1 MARQQTHAPRNW
13 LAFIAA
19 VTFLVTT
26 ALAPNWGRTQDPGPR
41 RPLPFPNSFGRFV
54 NPPAPRI
61 LESTPPRETK
71 GLGGF
76 FMPMKSFSNPFRN
89 LSRSGGESQ
98 AGGEGIELQQSTSSR
113 PREPFSDSATDI
125 QVRPQGNQSSR
136 QDQTARPS
144 IPPASDLPPILRP
157 NRSKGFGAIG
167 SGTVATSP
175 PESEAVSKPNDEPKT
190 YIANP
195 KTENLDAV
203 GTSRKSKPSS
213 VRKQANNSA
222 RNSTSNQDESAA
234 PAIGAK
240 AAASSQTVEAKLSET
255 TLSQPSDTEPA
266 ASEIQGSKPNSSPST
281 RSPSDELGPPLSR
294 STKSTQEQTSS
305 ARKPSSARSKLA
317 SSSNSIANRPKTQT
331 VSNVGLDV
339 HAPGL
344 NLVMTGPDSI
354 LVGKAVPYELVATNE
369 GETPLHGLTIRLFVP
384 ANVTIEDPTVSD
396 GVTRKVSED
405 LGTGVVWE
413 IGQLPANESRSLKIS
428 VRTEQPEHFAM
439 SLDWKIENPFIQI
452 PIRVQQ
458 PQLILALEGASEAD
472 YGRPQVY
479 RLRVRNPGNATAEAV
494 RILLQA
500 EPNGS
505 SEEVIGDL
513 PPGTERVVEVELTF
527 QHAGKVAVF
536 AKAISESTNLEAT
549 RNIDVE
555 VRQSQLVA
563 TWNGP
568 SEFYQGN
575 TCEYSLTIENRGSIE
590 SLDNTFGVTIPTGI
604 DVVRLPSGVSQTE
617 NQLLWEVPRIAVG
630 ETLEWKFQF
639 GMNRSGNLTFTV
651 DADSSTGEPTQAT
664 LQTRVDAVADLS
676 LSVNDPISPAP
687 VGQSVVYQITISN
700 RGKKV
705 AEDVFVIAQFSD
717 GIEPTRIDGHSGK
730 LVPGQA
736 LFDNI
741 PKIEPGQELV
751 LTVTAQASKPGT
763 HRFRAAVRC
772 QGSEDDLL
780 KEESTRYAASSSGTN
795 QSK

>member
-1 MARQQTHAPRNW
+1 
-13 LAFIAA
+13 
-19 VTFLVTT
+19 
-26 ALAPNWGRTQDPGPR
+26 
-41 RPLPFPNSFGRFV
+41 
-54 NPPAPRI
+54 
-61 LESTPPRETK
+61 
-71 GLGGF
+71 
-76 FMPMKSFSNPFRN
+76 MPMKSFSNPFRN
-89 LSRSGGESQ
+89 MSRAGGDGVESQ
-98 AGGEGIELQQSTSSR
+98 PATSSK
-113 PREPFSDSATDI
+113 PREPFSDSATEI
-125 QVRPQGNQSSR
+125 QVRPQQNQSSR
-136 QDQTARPS
+136 QNQIAQPNS
-144 IPPASDLPPILRP
+144 PPPTDLPPIQRP
-157 NRSKGFGAIG
+157 DRSIGSGAIG
-167 SGTVATSP
+167 SGTPGSSDTGSDSIAGANEDSITP
-175 PESEAVSKPNDEPKT
+175 APRNEPKT

-203 GTSRKSKPSS
+203 GTSRKSKNSS
-213 VRKQANNSA
+213 VRKQATGTA
-222 RNSTSNQDESAA
+222 RNPATNQDESAEPTNA
-234 PAIGAK
+234 QAVG
-240 AAASSQTVEAKLSET
+240 AKLSEA
-255 TLSQPSDTEPA
+255 TLSRPSETEPSP
-266 ASEIQGSKPNSSPST
+266 SETEEPKPRNSTST
-281 RSPSDELGPPLSR
+281 RSRSDSIPSRSESSRSDTRKQDEASSNTTRSDELGPPLSR
-294 STKSTQEQTSS
+294 SSKRSPDQGSTAQNSSAQDSS
-305 ARKPSSARSKLA
+305 ARRPSSVRSKLA
-317 SSSNSIANRPKTQT
+317 SSNSVANRPKNQT
-331 VSNVGLDV
+331 VSNAGLDF

-369 GETPLHGLTIRLFVP
+369 GGTPLNGLTIRLFVP
-384 ANVTIEDPTVSD
+384 ANVTIEDPTASD
-396 GVTRKVSED
+396 GVTRTVSED
-405 LGTGVVWE
+405 IGTGVVWE
-413 IGQLPANESRSLKIS
+413 ISQLPANESRSLKIS

-505 SEEVIGDL
+505 SEEVLGDL

-527 QHAGKVAVF
+527 QHAGKVSVF
-536 AKAISESTNLEAT
+536 AKAISESANLEAT

-575 TCEYSLTIENRGSIE
+575 TGDYSLTIENRGSIE
-590 SLDNTFGVTIPTGI
+590 SLDNTFSVTIPTGI

-639 GMNRSGNLTFTV
+639 GMNRSGNLPFTV
-651 DADSSTGEPTQAT
+651 DAASSTGEPTQAT
-664 LQTRVDAVADLS
+664 IQTSVDAVADLS

-687 VGQSVVYQITISN
+687 VGQPVVYQITISN

-780 KEESTRYAASSSGTN
+780 KEESTRYAASGSGTN